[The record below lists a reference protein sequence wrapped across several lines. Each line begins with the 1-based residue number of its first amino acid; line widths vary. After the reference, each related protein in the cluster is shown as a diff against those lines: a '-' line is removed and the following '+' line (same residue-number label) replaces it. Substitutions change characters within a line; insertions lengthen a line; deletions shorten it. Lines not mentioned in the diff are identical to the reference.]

1 METPRVYIVNLGSY
15 NSGRTI
21 GKWYDLPVDYRIV
34 QRELQ
39 LDVEHGEEY
48 AIHDY
53 ENFKGFQVGEY
64 TPIKSLNA
72 YAEQLEE
79 ISDIPYVEELLEV
92 YSIEDILAYGYDLDF
107 VEADDEEDL
116 ALEII
121 EQMGGTETLD
131 KSTLE
136 RYFNYEAYGRDLV
149 LGSDYAKTSHGYI
162 RMV

>member
-92 YSIEDILAYGYDLDF
+92 YSIEDILAYGYD
-107 VEADDEEDL
+107 
-116 ALEII
+116 
-121 EQMGGTETLD
+121 
-131 KSTLE
+131 
-136 RYFNYEAYGRDLV
+136 
-149 LGSDYAKTSHGYI
+149 
-162 RMV
+162 